1 MRPLLVLTLAVA
13 FVAAPAIAGTWTEV
27 GDAGDLPGIH
37 QVPAGVDPFTTIWGF
52 CTADALN
59 ADMYCI
65 KIPEPAA
72 FVATTTNATTSIDT
86 QLWLFDMTGVGI
98 TFNDD
103 DPVAGGLQSRITG
116 VFVPG
121 PGEYLL
127 AISSGYTYDA
137 VNAAGLEIWADT
149 PYNVERAPDGPGA
162 ANPVIAGWTGTPNAG
177 EYQIDL
183 TGVLFCDITPVE
195 PVTWG
200 TIKAM
205 YR

>member
-1 MRPLLVLTLAVA
+1 MRVLLVLTLTVA
-13 FVAAPAIAGTWTEV
+13 LGATPAIAGTWTEV

-37 QVPAGVDPFTTIWGF
+37 QVPTGPDPFTTIWGF
-52 CTADALN
+52 FTGDILT

-65 KIPEPAA
+65 QIPDPAA
-72 FVATTTNATTSIDT
+72 FVATTSNPYTTADT
-86 QLWLFDMTGVGI
+86 QLWLFEMNGVGI

-103 DPVAGGLQSRITG
+103 DPAGGLQSRITG

-127 AISSGYTYDA
+127 AISSGYTFDA
-137 VNAAGLEIWADT
+137 VNAAGLEIWLDT
-149 PYNVERAPDGPGA
+149 PYGVERAPDGPGA
-162 ANPVIAGWTGTPNAG
+162 PGPIAGWIGSPNLA

-183 TGVLFCDITPVE
+183 TGVLFCTGVPVE
-195 PVTWG
+195 AASWG

>member
-1 MRPLLVLTLAVA
+1 MMKVLFVLMVA
-13 FVAAPAIAGTWTEV
+13 LTVAAAPAIAGTWTEV

-37 QVPAGVDPFTTIWGF
+37 QVPAGEDPFTTLWGVF
-52 CTADALN
+52 TGDMLT

-65 KIPEPAA
+65 RIPEPAT
-72 FVATTTNATTSIDT
+72 FVATTSNAYTTIDT
-86 QLWLFDMTGVGI
+86 QLWLFDMTGIGI

-116 VFVPG
+116 QFVTA

-127 AISSGYTYDA
+127 AISAGYTFDA
-137 VNAAGLEIWADT
+137 VDAAGNEIWLDT
-149 PYNVERAPDGPGA
+149 PYNVERMPDGPGA
-162 ANPVIAGWTGTPNAG
+162 PGPIAGWIGNPAAG
-177 EYQIDL
+177 DYQIDL

-195 PVTWG
+195 PATWG

>member
-1 MRPLLVLTLAVA
+1 MRSWLVLTLAIA
-13 FVAAPAIAGTWTEV
+13 FVAAPAVAGTWTEV

-37 QVPAGVDPFTTIWGF
+37 QVPVGANPFVTIWGV
-52 CTADALN
+52 CTGDNLN

-65 KIPEPAA
+65 QIPDPAA
-72 FVATTTNATTSIDT
+72 FVATTSNAYTTIDT
-86 QLWLFDMTGVGI
+86 QLWLFDMTGAGI

-127 AISSGYTYDA
+127 TISSGYTYDA

-149 PYNVERAPDGPGA
+149 PYNVERAPDGPGM
-162 ANPVIAGWTGTPNAG
+162 ANPVITGWIGTPNAG

-183 TGVLFCDITPVE
+183 TGVLFCENTPVE
-195 PVTWG
+195 PATWG

>member
-1 MRPLLVLTLAVA
+1 MKVLLALTLAVA
-13 FVAAPAIAGTWTEV
+13 LAATPAIAGTWTEV

-37 QVPAGVDPFTTIWGF
+37 QVPAGPDPFVTIWGF
-52 CTADALN
+52 CTGDVLT

-72 FVATTTNATTSIDT
+72 FVATTTNPMTAIDT
-86 QLWLFDMTGVGI
+86 QLWLFDMNGFGI

-127 AISSGYTYDA
+127 AISSGWNHD
-137 VNAAGLEIWADT
+137 AAGPTGLEMWLDS
-149 PYNVERAPDGPGA
+149 PYNVERAPDGPDA
-162 ANPVIAGWTGTPNAG
+162 AGPITGWIQSPNAG

-183 TGVLFCDITPVE
+183 TGVLFCGFTPVE
-195 PVTWG
+195 SATWG

>member
-1 MRPLLVLTLAVA
+1 MRVLFALTLAA
-13 FVAAPAIAGTWTEV
+13 ALAAAPAVAGTWTEV

-37 QVPAGVDPFTTIWGF
+37 QVPAGPDPFTTIWGVF
-52 CTADALN
+52 TGDILN

-65 KIPEPAA
+65 QIPDPAA
-72 FVATTTNATTSIDT
+72 FVATTSNAFTTNDT
-86 QLWLFDMTGVGI
+86 QLWLFDMSGMGI

-103 DPVAGGLQSRITG
+103 DPTGGLQSRITG
-116 VFVPG
+116 QFLPG

-127 AISSGYTYDA
+127 AVSSGYTFDA
-137 VNAAGLEIWADT
+137 VNAAGQEIWLDS
-149 PYNVERAPDGPGA
+149 PYGVERMPDGAGAPG
-162 ANPVIAGWTGTPNAG
+162 PIAGWTGTPSPG

-183 TGVLFCDITPVE
+183 TGVLFCEITPVE
-195 PVTWG
+195 SVTWG